1 VARGAAPK
9 EVVGRHHPPR
19 PPRFDA
25 GEMTAIVLAVIGIVC
40 TLLLLVDTP
49 PPRPGP
55 DTVSTSEP
63 AGP

>member
-1 VARGAAPK
+1 
-9 EVVGRHHPPR
+9 
-19 PPRFDA
+19 
-25 GEMTAIVLAVIGIVC
+25 MTAIVLAVIGIVC